1 MDCITCGRSF
11 GSKEALLQH
20 RKNSPAHR
28 KQNSPNQGPN
38 CQSCNKSFSSNDGL
52 QQHLRDSP
60 AHASLF
66 PCDVCNRSFR
76 SDDALQQHKR
86 DSPSHSFECH
96 SCDRAFGS
104 NDALQNHL
112 LTSSAHAHSFSCDA
126 CNRSFPNAEALQQ
139 HNRDSPAH
147 KHLRI
152 EDALQQLHIQ
162 DIPSAKAYQQQTDT
176 AETGTSFMFPALHP
190 RVLDEVSGDIDDV
203 WFEEETNDSISNEH
217 NTHIMGRFRCNT
229 AGCSNGS
236 WGSKKIA
243 IVIRG
248 YPENGYNAV
257 VFNQRCESCNSLGTM
272 TLDEESY
279 VERIAYRLRVWAG
292 VRVERPPFNK
302 RRGPPHIPELCEGCI
317 QGYCQEGE
325 VSVSNNT
332 PNSYVLRLCLCSDYF
347 NRMIV
352 SSYPPASPPTHYVMR
367 RRPRHVL
374 WLPRL
379 IMT

>member
-112 LTSSAHAHSFSCDA
+112 LTSSAHAHSFS
-126 CNRSFPNAEALQQ
+126 
-139 HNRDSPAH
+139 
-147 KHLRI
+147 
-152 EDALQQLHIQ
+152 
-162 DIPSAKAYQQQTDT
+162 
-176 AETGTSFMFPALHP
+176 
-190 RVLDEVSGDIDDV
+190 VLDEVSGDIDDV

-325 VSVSNNT
+325 VSF
-332 PNSYVLRLCLCSDYF
+332 L
-347 NRMIV
+347 
-352 SSYPPASPPTHYVMR
+352 PT
-367 RRPRHVL
+367 RRPLR
-374 WLPRL
+374 PR
-379 IMT
+379 IM